1 MEDSDIS
8 DLRASSAAAPAATN
22 APRATYFARA
32 LAFRSVLPS
41 LGRPSDPFCPAL
53 IGIRTETVYSLKIL
67 TKNTVRLGVVFGRG
81 AGRARLCVRRPLE
94 TNWTRMPFPASHPAL
109 ERALAAQGYLEP
121 TPVQAAVL
129 EADAEGRDLLVS
141 AQTGS
146 GKTVAFGLAA
156 APTLLG
162 DADKFSKAGAP
173 MCLVIAPTR
182 ELAIQVNRELTWLY
196 AEAGAVV
203 VNCVGG
209 MDARREQRALNFGA
223 HIVVGTPGRL
233 RDHIER
239 GHLDLSELKV
249 AVLDEADEMLDMGF
263 REDLEFIL
271 DAAPAERR
279 TLLFSATLAREIVQL
294 AKSYQNDALRI
305 DTLGRNEPHRDI
317 EYRAVRVAPN
327 ETEHAIVNLLRYFE
341 SPGALVFC
349 NTRESVRALHSK
361 LRERGFAVVGLS
373 GELSQRERADA
384 LQALRDGHARVCV
397 ATDVAARGLDLPDL
411 GLVIHAELPVNKAT
425 LLHRSGRTGR
435 AGKKGVSALV
445 VPYTRRRKAEQLLMA
460 AGVEGQWGGAPTAD
474 EIRAKDQERLLDDP
488 IFAEPS
494 NEDDAGLVAAM
505 LEKRTPE
512 ELAAALIRAR
522 RAKLPAPE
530 EIYDDPRHGA
540 DPGPRARGER
550 SNDRG
555 DRFADRDF
563 APRGDFGDRPEREP
577 RADMSNSAWFRL
589 NTGRRNNADPK
600 WLIPLICRLGHITK
614 KDIGS
619 IRIFDYDTKFEI
631 SAEAEVK
638 FGAAVQATV
647 RDDVTITPTTAPA
660 ARDAGPRKEYAPRP
674 PRDDNDAPRREYAPR
689 PPRDNDRAPR
699 ANAPGSR
706 DHTPRPSSF
715 GADGVSNAKPY
726 ARNEEPKRD
735 YKPRDRDEAPKRD
748 FKPQAEGPRSD
759 APKREFKPRDEAPRA
774 HAEAAPRRAPRT
786 DRESVPYD
794 PAATSEKPFRKPR
807 ADAGA
812 GPAKPFKGPKPF
824 KAKGSFGDKPAF
836 GGPKPAFGKKPG
848 GKTPFKKK

>member
-1 MEDSDIS
+1 
-8 DLRASSAAAPAATN
+8 
-22 APRATYFARA
+22 
-32 LAFRSVLPS
+32 
-41 LGRPSDPFCPAL
+41 
-53 IGIRTETVYSLKIL
+53 
-67 TKNTVRLGVVFGRG
+67 
-81 AGRARLCVRRPLE
+81 
-94 TNWTRMPFPASHPAL
+94 MPFPASHPAL
-109 ERALAAQGYLEP
+109 ERALAAQGYAEP

-162 DADKFSKAGAP
+162 DAERLPKAGLP
-173 MCLVIAPTR
+173 MALVIAPTR
-182 ELAIQVNRELTWLY
+182 ELAMQVNRELEWLY
-196 AEAGAVV
+196 AQAGATV

-271 DAAPAERR
+271 DAAPPERR
-279 TLLFSATLAREIVQL
+279 TLLFSATLARDIIAL
-294 AKSYQNDALRI
+294 AKNYQNDALRI
-305 DTLGRNEPHRDI
+305 DTIDRNEPHRDI

-327 ETEHAIVNLLRYFE
+327 ETEHAVVNLLRYFE
-341 SPGALVFC
+341 SPGALVFA
-349 NTRESVRALHSK
+349 NTRESVRSLHSK

-445 VPYTRRRKAEQLLMA
+445 VPYTRRRKAEQLLFA
-460 AGVEGQWGGAPTAD
+460 AGVEGVWGGAPSAD
-474 EIRAKDQERLLDDP
+474 EIRAKDTERLLDDP
-488 IFAEPS
+488 IFLEATNEEDLALAE
-494 NEDDAGLVAAM
+494 AM
-505 LEKRTPE
+505 LAKRTPAE
-512 ELAAALIRAR
+512 IAAALIRTR

-540 DPGPRARGER
+540 DPGPRSRE
-550 SNDRG
+550 
-555 DRFADRDF
+555 
-563 APRGDFGDRPEREP
+563 PREPREFGDRPEREP
-577 RADMSNSAWFRL
+577 RTSMEGSEWFRISV
-589 NTGRRNNADPK
+589 GRRGNADPK
-600 WLIPLICRLGHITK
+600 WLIPLICRQGHITK

-631 SAEAEVK
+631 SAEAAVK
-638 FGAAVQATV
+638 FGAAVQTTV
-647 RDDVTITPTTAPA
+647 REDVQITPTTAPA
-660 ARDAGPRKEYAPRP
+660 PRGDGPRAPRP
-674 PRDDNDAPRREYAPR
+674 PRDFDGDSPRPPRGPRNYDDAPRGPRAPRQGGYDRDGASNAKPYGRGDEPKGDYKPR
-689 PPRDNDRAPR
+689 PPRD
-699 ANAPGSR
+699 
-706 DHTPRPSSF
+706 F
-715 GADGVSNAKPY
+715 
-726 ARNEEPKRD
+726 
-735 YKPRDRDEAPKRD
+735 KPRDRDEAPRPYSPIEND
-748 FKPQAEGPRSD
+748 G
-759 APKREFKPRDEAPRA
+759 APKR
-774 HAEAAPRRAPRT
+774 
-786 DRESVPYD
+786 SY
-794 PAATSEKPFRKPR
+794 KPR
-807 ADAGA
+807 AEGRDNADGPREYKPRAPKAFGDA
-812 GPAKPFKGPKPF
+812 PAKPYKAKPAFGDKPAFKGPKPF
-824 KAKGSFGDKPAF
+824 KAKGEF
-836 GGPKPAFGKKPG
+836 GGKPG
-848 GKTPFKKK
+848 KPFKKK